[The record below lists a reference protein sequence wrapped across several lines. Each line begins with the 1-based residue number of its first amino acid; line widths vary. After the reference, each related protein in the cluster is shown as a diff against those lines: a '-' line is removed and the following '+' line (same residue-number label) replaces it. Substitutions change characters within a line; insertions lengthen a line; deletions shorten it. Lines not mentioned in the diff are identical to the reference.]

1 MVLKHTHTNIYA
13 SCLTSNSQKIKIIEN
28 KLSNSKTP
36 SAGQFNVI
44 DNMESF
50 ISGAIVKNPPATQ
63 GCVCLTRSLR
73 ELSSIYVKITWKHR
87 GCSFR
92 WQCRRVV
99 MSLKFLVVCFVRKV
113 VWSKELP
120 SQKKRLFYVVHVKLN
135 AGVRIVLLLHWLKL
149 SCEYLHNAGVKL
161 VRPHLSLSG
170 SLRKRSFKEANR

>member
-1 MVLKHTHTNIYA
+1 MKDWSWLVHWLMVLKHMHTNIYA
-13 SCLTSNSQKIKIIEN
+13 SCFTSNSRKIKIMEN

-63 GCVCLTRSLR
+63 GCVCCLLR
-73 ELSSIYVKITWKHR
+73 ELSSIYAIITWKHR

-92 WQCRRVV
+92 WQCRHVM
-99 MSLKFLVVCFVRKV
+99 MSLKFLVVCFVPKV

-120 SQKKRLFYVVHVKLN
+120 SQDKTSVLRGTCYLKR
-135 AGVRIVLLLHWLKL
+135 W
-149 SCEYLHNAGVKL
+149 S
-161 VRPHLSLSG
+161 
-170 SLRKRSFKEANR
+170 